1 MSSLHDEL
9 INDLGSSDESDGEH
23 EVTHDTREDDV
34 IDVSYENLSDEH
46 GREKKGQNGDDDLRR
61 HVPPTLLDQLN
72 ELELQVLRHGPD
84 SSDRMIDVT
93 EEQSGTISSGP
104 GVAVKNSDGVTT
116 PNDRRNANT
125 DTKYQI
131 VISCAAVVGQV
142 DEVITSLHVRL
153 MTFYRP
159 GFPELETLVVNAM
172 DYARVVTLAHQHH
185 GDYSKIDLRPILP
198 SASVITVQITASS
211 TAGRKL
217 TAHEWQLL
225 SNVANAML
233 QLDRKRSAL
242 LAYIQFHASSVAPNL
257 VAIVGGVVA
266 AKLIAQVGGLEPLAA
281 MPSGNLKVIGKT
293 GSVISSSSSST
304 TAGSMKHS
312 SDHPFVDDDRADH
325 HKDSH
330 KGRHDGFIHA
340 CPLVMQLPPKL
351 RRKAGDIVAGKASL
365 AARVDAQRSSRDGSM
380 GQSLRQALDAK
391 FIQMQERPPAK
402 SAKPLPV
409 PGDEAKRRHR
419 GGARARKEKERLGLT
434 EAWKLSNRVKFGVAE
449 TARGND
455 LENEGLG
462 MLGAPDSQRLKVRT
476 SKARGVSL
484 AAKRKLEKHQKK
496 EGISEAEKLGIT
508 SDMLFSVPPPVNE
521 SPASH
526 APPPNTV
533 APPPGVGFPGAA
545 SSAGLSGDGSV
556 KPVNYFTPTT
566 PFLGVDKKSR
576 QIKKTT

>member
-9 INDLGSSDESDGEH
+9 INDLGGSDDSDGEH
-23 EVTHDTREDDV
+23 EEIQDTREDGA
-34 IDVSYENLSDEH
+34 IDVSYENVSDEH

-61 HVPPTLLDQLN
+61 HVPPILLDKLN
-72 ELELQVLRHGPD
+72 ELESQVLSHGPD
-84 SSDRMIDVT
+84 SSDHMIDVT
-93 EEQSGTISSGP
+93 EDQSGTIPSGA
-104 GVAVKNSDGVTT
+104 GVAVKNSDGMTT

-125 DTKYQI
+125 DTEYKI

-153 MTFYRP
+153 MTLYRP
-159 GFPELETLVVNAM
+159 GFPELETLIVNEM
-172 DYARVVTLAHQHH
+172 DYARVVTLAYQQH
-185 GDYSKIDLRPILP
+185 GDYSKIDLRSILP

-217 TAHEWQLL
+217 TPHEWQLL

-242 LAYIQFHASSVAPNL
+242 LAYIQYHASSVAPNL

-266 AKLIAQVGGLEPLAA
+266 AKLIAQVGGLAPLAA
-281 MPSGNLKVIGKT
+281 MPGGNLKVIGKT
-293 GSVISSSSSST
+293 GSVISSSSST
-304 TAGSMKHS
+304 TAGSVKHS
-312 SDHPFVDDDRADH
+312 SDHPLGEEEKADH

-484 AAKRKLEKHQKK
+484 AAKRKLAKHQKK

-508 SDMLFSVPPPVNE
+508 SDVLFSVPPPMNE
-521 SPASH
+521 SSASN
-526 APPPNTV
+526 APPSNTL
-533 APPPGVGFPGAA
+533 AAPPGVGFTGAA
-545 SSAGLSGDGSV
+545 RSAGPSGDESV